1 MSTRKDAGTIH
12 GVERILRNGMD
23 PLPIPKWH
31 REPIVRIPR
40 SPERK
45 PYRREHETGRTG
57 RHPGVALGQFG
68 VAFEPRADQLETRDA
83 QRETGRR
90 IFPKR
95 RSRTSENPLLLRGSQ
110 IQRRKQAIRPSK
122 PTERTSG
129 IRKHRSVFRIQEPSS
144 KAYDRGYLTS
154 SGDGFAIV
162 QYS

>member
-12 GVERILRNGMD
+12 GIERILRNGMD

-95 RSRTSENPLLLRGSQ
+95 RSRTSEKSSAASRIADSKTEASHSAFQADGTDLRHSEASFRVQNTRTLLEGLRSWVSNV
-110 IQRRKQAIRPSK
+110 IR
-122 PTERTSG
+122 
-129 IRKHRSVFRIQEPSS
+129 
-144 KAYDRGYLTS
+144 
-154 SGDGFAIV
+154 
-162 QYS
+162 